1 MHDEYISSNSSK
13 INFLS
18 CGKKNVTVSTIISD
32 FDQKINP
39 LPYKLDQY
47 KQFIDKTE
55 QVLIFILTFIIKKNL
70 NYTNIEVYKFD

>member
-1 MHDEYISSNSSK
+1 MYDEYVNSNSSK

-39 LPYKLDQY
+39 LPYKLDEY

-55 QVLIFILTFIIKKNL
+55 QVLIDIYRFIIKKKIL
-70 NYTNIEVYKFD
+70 II

>member
-1 MHDEYISSNSSK
+1 MYDEYVNSNSSK

-39 LPYKLDQY
+39 LPYKLDEY

-55 QVLIFILTFIIKKNL
+55 QVLIDIYRFIIKKK
-70 NYTNIEVYKFD
+70 I